1 MKKLLTFILLLSAL
15 SVGCLFPTLGTFA
28 MNSMDSGMHQSMG
41 NDMLGGM
48 DMPCCW
54 EDDPIEND
62 SASMHECC
70 ESPFLDSIAYNGN
83 STLADPDEADDSD
96 NADWKVLCAL
106 HESLINNNIHKLNS
120 PPRYAELLYDAPNN
134 TYIRLVGI
142 IKNNS

>member
-28 MNSMDSGMHQSMG
+28 MNSMDSGMHQSMDH
-41 NDMLGGM
+41 DMSGDM
-48 DMPCCW
+48 TMPCQSK
-54 EDDPIEND
+54 DD

-83 STLADPDEADDSD
+83 STLSDPDEADDSD
-96 NADWKVLCAL
+96 NADWKILCAL